1 MNNPTNCAGRAITT
15 GVRDLAVADLRT
27 NPSDKAARH
36 TVPAMAKIGA
46 QDLRTSG
53 LCAARSLWAAGLI
66 PWPSSGCVVWLGVPA
81 CLGHALSSRAASLRL
96 RERGKLRSADA
107 AR

>member
-36 TVPAMAKIGA
+36 AVPSALPKIGA
-46 QDLRTSG
+46 QDFRTPGLRR
-53 LCAARSLWAAGLI
+53 AAPLGRAGSSR
-66 PWPSSGCVVWLGVPA
+66 PSSGCVVWV
-81 CLGHALSSRAASLRL
+81 
-96 RERGKLRSADA
+96 
-107 AR
+107 